1 MNDQELTKLLEQL
14 HSEIEKTTAVDEK
27 GQELLNN
34 LEMDIQKLLNRSQ
47 KEQVPPVSSIN
58 RMQDT
63 INYFEASHPTL
74 TTTLAE
80 IMTILGNAGI

>member
-14 HSEIEKTTAVDEK
+14 HSEIEKTAAVDEK

-47 KEQVPPVSSIN
+47 KEQAPPISSIN